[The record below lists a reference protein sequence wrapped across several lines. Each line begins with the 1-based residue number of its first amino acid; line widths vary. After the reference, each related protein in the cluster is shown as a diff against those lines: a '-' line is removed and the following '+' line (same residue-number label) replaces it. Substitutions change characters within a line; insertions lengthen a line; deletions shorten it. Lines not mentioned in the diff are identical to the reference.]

1 MHWTRTSSFYYRYTW
16 LHRVTHFISIWLLF
30 NQIVIILLS
39 IISWYQSLEFAKKA
53 LIACGWFLVIIAPK
67 KHLADKDS
75 SSDWQLLIVVKW
87 LDCPDC
93 TDMSYW
99 INQGMLSMPLF
110 HPLFWLFCTMQPFVL
125 TCTCHLHFMIIHAE
139 MPIHFSQCLLDLR
152 CSFYKL
158 DKKKEEEVEKYQL
171 PLTESLNR
179 QYIQKVISPDYHIIL
194 CRVEAL

>member
-1 MHWTRTSSFYYRYTW
+1 MHIKTTLSYRYAQKRSMSSFSYQYAW
-16 LHRVTHFISIWLLF
+16 LYCDSIQRCTLSPLNSDYPSFHYWLISIF
-30 NQIVIILLS
+30 QICKEGPYSMRLVLS
-39 IISWYQSLEFAKKA
+39 HNYS
-53 LIACGWFLVIIAPK
+53 K

-93 TDMSYW
+93 TDTSFW

-139 MPIHFSQCLLDLR
+139 MPIH
-152 CSFYKL
+152 
-158 DKKKEEEVEKYQL
+158 
-171 PLTESLNR
+171 
-179 QYIQKVISPDYHIIL
+179 
-194 CRVEAL
+194 